1 MSIFAFVFLTA
12 CKDPSS
18 LVGDSNIYANPIEL
32 ELEAISFEEKMSA
45 DSDMPQEEEGDIP
58 VISPRQ
64 TQSSAQWSG
73 TRKRASNGSLHHRA
87 D

>member
-32 ELEAISFEEKMSA
+32 EFEAISFDERISA
-45 DSDMPQEEEGDIP
+45 ESDMPQDEQDDIP
-58 VISPRQ
+58 KENPLEIIVRENSINIFMK
-64 TQSSAQWSG
+64 
-73 TRKRASNGSLHHRA
+73 RKSCR
-87 D
+87 